1 MLHNFASSPSTVY
14 LLSCLTTLEFSSVVV
29 DIISAIG
36 FDKTGDNLAI
46 GDRGGRVIIFER
58 NDGKDVR
65 ILAF

>member
-1 MLHNFASSPSTVY
+1 MFDRQYSNLP
-14 LLSCLTTLEFSSVVV
+14 LLFVV

-58 NDGKDVR
+58 RDGKDVR
-65 ILAF
+65 IL